1 MTTYNKAMEYKNNY
15 PGNVAWRIKKHASVI
30 ERHLNPNEEV
40 LYAFVGQK
48 NHKFNELFNSCV
60 VAVTS
65 KRMLIGQKRV
75 VWGYFLTSVTP
86 DLYNDLKVYQGLF
99 WGRIIIDTVKEK
111 IIISNLSKKGLDDV
125 ETNISEYM
133 MKAKRLYKP
142 REEQNE

>member
-1 MTTYNKAMEYKNNY
+1 MTTYKKAMEYKEEF

-48 NHKFNELFNSCV
+48 NHKFSEFFNSCV

-65 KRMLIGQKRV
+65 KRILIGQKRV
-75 VWGYFLTSVTP
+75 LWGYFLTSVTP
-86 DLYNDLKVYQGLF
+86 DLYNDLKVYQGLI

-111 IIISNLSKKGLDDV
+111 IIITNLSKKGLANI
-125 ETNISEYM
+125 ETNVSEYM
-133 MKAKRLYKP
+133 MKAKRLY
-142 REEQNE
+142 RQREQNE